1 MSASSASRKAAGW
14 LAIVFLLGAGFG
26 SVLGYE
32 FSRRGSA
39 SAAAPD
45 TDTARR
51 EHMVERFDQEL
62 HLTTAQ
68 RASLEQ
74 ILTGLQGQYRSIRH
88 QIDTPINGA
97 REQGRAQIRA
107 ILTPEQKPKF
117 EEFLKRLD
125 EERKRRNQ

>member
-1 MSASSASRKAAGW
+1 MSATSATRKAAAW
-14 LAIVFLLGAGFG
+14 LGVVFLLGAGFG
-26 SVLGYE
+26 AVGGYTLLRH
-32 FSRRGSA
+32 SSA

-45 TDTARR
+45 TEAARR
-51 EHMVERFDQEL
+51 AHMVERFDQEI
-62 HLTTAQ
+62 HLTPAQ

-74 ILTGLQGQYRSIRH
+74 ILTGLQGQYKNIHH
-88 QIDTPINGA
+88 QFEPQINDA
-97 REQGRAQIRA
+97 REQARAQIRQ